1 MQIANAFADYQLN
14 FTKQFI
20 SGASDSQLE
29 DIINNGT
36 DGNYVT
42 NAKVQKALNRVKSQ
56 EVFPLLVQT
65 KEEMEAMS
73 TRQSDI
79 STYISTARSNFV
91 TGVTDIDAG
100 WDEFL
105 ATMDQMGLQD
115 VLSYAQA
122 AYSRMYH

>member
-1 MQIANAFADYQLN
+1 MLAV
-14 FTKQFI
+14 
-20 SGASDSQLE
+20 
-29 DIINNGT
+29 T
-36 DGNYVT
+36 DVT